1 MKKSLILIIGIILF
15 SNAVNAQK
23 AFKIYSKEGK
33 EVSFEKMV
41 KALAKS
47 NVILFGEQHNNPIC
61 HWMQLKV
68 TQGVYEINGSL
79 IMGAEMFESDNQL
92 LVNEYFEG
100 FIRTKDFEK
109 EMRLWDNYKTDYK
122 PLIEFAKTNNINFVA
137 TNVPRR
143 YAAIVSKYGF
153 SKLDS
158 LSEDSKAYFAPL
170 PILYDTLNP
179 SVNKMLNM
187 DFGHGKGGPQAEL
200 MAKAQSVKDATMA
213 YFILK
218 NYEKSSTFIHF
229 QGDFHSSNS
238 GGIYWYLKNQ
248 APEINILTISS
259 VEANGDLKFEDAYSD
274 LGDFILVIAEDMTKT
289 Y

>member
-23 AFKIYSKEGK
+23 SFKIYSKEGK

-109 EMRLWDNYKTDYK
+109 EIPIRQRTNPQSEIHRDN
-122 PLIEFAKTNNINFVA
+122 V
-137 TNVPRR
+137 
-143 YAAIVSKYGF
+143 
-153 SKLDS
+153 
-158 LSEDSKAYFAPL
+158 
-170 PILYDTLNP
+170 
-179 SVNKMLNM
+179 
-187 DFGHGKGGPQAEL
+187 
-200 MAKAQSVKDATMA
+200 
-213 YFILK
+213 
-218 NYEKSSTFIHF
+218 
-229 QGDFHSSNS
+229 
-238 GGIYWYLKNQ
+238 GGIPHDY
-248 APEINILTISS
+248 
-259 VEANGDLKFEDAYSD
+259 
-274 LGDFILVIAEDMTKT
+274 
-289 Y
+289 